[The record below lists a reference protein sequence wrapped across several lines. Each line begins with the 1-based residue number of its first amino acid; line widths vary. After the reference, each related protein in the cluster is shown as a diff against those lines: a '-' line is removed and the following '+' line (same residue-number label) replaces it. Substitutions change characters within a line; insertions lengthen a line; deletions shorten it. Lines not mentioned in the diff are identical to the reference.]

1 MSDFLFAHNLFASF
15 FDLSAAY
22 RHFTARLPAHSL
34 IFLADT
40 NAKMHF
46 ARNFFMR
53 SATSTFESI
62 SSAAACALTRFAV
75 QERFFIYL
83 VSPLRHHNPI
93 SIQRTCSTQSLFNAR
108 TRCSSQLINVQTG
121 LQSIQLGVNEE
132 FKKGGGVGWVGVLW
146 LPHEGES
153 AIAHLHE
160 STKPT
165 ATIQHLSCTTSR
177 LRASLRQPLRQVI
190 DCNVRG

>member
-1 MSDFLFAHNLFASF
+1 MSDFLFAHYLFASF

-46 ARNFFMR
+46 ARNFFML

-62 SSAAACALTRFAV
+62 SSAAACALTRLAV

-132 FKKGGGVGWVGVLW
+132 FKKGGGVGWVGVAGCFGCLMR
-146 LPHEGES
+146 ERV
-153 AIAHLHE
+153 
-160 STKPT
+160 
-165 ATIQHLSCTTSR
+165 R
-177 LRASLRQPLRQVI
+177 LRIFTRAQNPLQQFSIYHARHR
-190 DCNVRG
+190 DCAHHCDNRCDR

>member
-40 NAKMHF
+40 RAKMHF

-53 SATSTFESI
+53 SATGTFESI
-62 SSAAACALTRFAV
+62 SSAAACALTRLAV

-83 VSPLRHHNPI
+83 VSPLRYHNPI
-93 SIQRTCSTQSLFNAR
+93 SIQRTHSVFITINKR
-108 TRCSSQLINVQTG
+108 TDRTP
-121 LQSIQLGVNEE
+121 EY
-132 FKKGGGVGWVGVLW
+132 
-146 LPHEGES
+146 
-153 AIAHLHE
+153 
-160 STKPT
+160 T
-165 ATIQHLSCTTSR
+165 
-177 LRASLRQPLRQVI
+177 
-190 DCNVRG
+190 VRGQ